1 MTAFL
6 SLPPQFAATAAEING
21 PTGAQGLGIRLGVH
35 PGDHQHLAA
44 GRVLRHGGDEASVL
58 AEVGAGRFGLGG
70 RIHKLALGKVGHSF
84 YRQIDGRVPSGA
96 ANRAGARL
104 TTPAVGNA
112 ARTTIRWRKLV
123 TDVVH
128 RRSTRKSCR
137 CAALR
142 SRGPL
147 RVNDS
152 LSIIIPV
159 RDAEATLAE
168 QVHHLLDLLPDLTS
182 SFEIV
187 VVDDGSTDHTPELAR
202 DLARQYPQLRLIRH
216 QEMRGRAVAVK
227 TGLASAQGQTVLV
240 KEDFATVSPTDLRR

>member
-1 MTAFL
+1 M
-6 SLPPQFAATAAEING
+6 
-21 PTGAQGLGIRLGVH
+21 
-35 PGDHQHLAA
+35 
-44 GRVLRHGGDEASVL
+44 
-58 AEVGAGRFGLGG
+58 
-70 RIHKLALGKVGHSF
+70 
-84 YRQIDGRVPSGA
+84 
-96 ANRAGARL
+96 
-104 TTPAVGNA
+104 
-112 ARTTIRWRKLV
+112 
-123 TDVVH
+123 
-128 RRSTRKSCR
+128 
-137 CAALR
+137 
-142 SRGPL
+142 
-147 RVNDS
+147 NDS

-240 KEDFATVSPTDLRR
+240 KEDFATVSPTDLRRLWSLRHDEGVVMARTERQPGIFDPALLERLNTWGQALRNLAKRASPGGIQMIRRDGAQSLAGGNAAFNSVRVTTGAC